1 MASLS
6 TDPTDMMRLSI
17 CIVGADTLIGSA
29 ILTQLLHGPFNLTFK
44 SITALVSNPQ
54 NIHQL
59 IHTDSTFPLQP
70 SSLLRSDLQQPDLLQ
85 ESHSSIDPLRP
96 KIQVLLIKDILD
108 SPDSYI
114 GLFQTLDGVCI
125 IPPVVPDPLAV
136 CQSIF
141 DLCQEARVNN
151 VILLGPI
158 HPESVSVTSSPRL
171 FMYRCIEHA
180 LKSSKIQGHCILRYE
195 FIQQYLACWTTQIL
209 EHGVLPLPITDGLF
223 APIHISD
230 IVSTV
235 IAVYVDRSSYGPSMC
250 PLHRS
255 SLLTLTGPE
264 LLSGHHIANEFTKWI
279 SSETTAATLTTP
291 SKPMSSHTRPTGSV
305 AFQCNSHNEA
315 RRYLLEKQLAVDALC
330 VDFDA
335 MVEMLDAIRHEAD
348 VRREVAKRRLSA
360 GEMCH
365 VIDSESH
372 VGSSNSVSPA
382 VWVLTGRH
390 PKSLGAHIGE
400 WVHAKT
406 PGFLMFKSGMR

>member
-291 SKPMSSHTRPTGSV
+291 SKPMSSRP
-305 AFQCNSHNEA
+305 
-315 RRYLLEKQLAVDALC
+315 RPPAVWHSS
-330 VDFDA
+330 
-335 MVEMLDAIRHEAD
+335 AIRITKLAAD

-406 PGFLMFKSGMR
+406 PQAS

>member
-223 APIHISD
+223 APIHIS
-230 IVSTV
+230 
-235 IAVYVDRSSYGPSMC
+235 
-250 PLHRS
+250 
-255 SLLTLTGPE
+255 GPE

-406 PGFLMFKSGMR
+406 PQAS